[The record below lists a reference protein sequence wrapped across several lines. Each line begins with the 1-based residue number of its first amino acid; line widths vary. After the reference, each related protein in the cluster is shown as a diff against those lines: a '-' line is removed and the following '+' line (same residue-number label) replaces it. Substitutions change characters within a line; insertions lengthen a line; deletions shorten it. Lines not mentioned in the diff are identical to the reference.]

1 MAIIVHSL
9 SYNPSTFG
17 WYKGFTLTL
26 ETPIHVKTIR
36 VDGKRE
42 PYGGDIPCVT
52 LPPPLLPDVW
62 SWHTT
67 KGEIQHLC
75 SLLWQLSSYTRC
87 SRLLTDS
94 ASLLPITSYIRHHY
108 LTVQPIYTQ
117 KPAPILKADKFLC
130 LLVRDSCLWRDL
142 LEFWPHGVFVGEDAD
157 DVFMCSVNRMWD
169 MWNLVTFWRKS
180 AMWTIYITC
189 SLWNATLSP
198 NDFFI
203 LSLVVRFFQ
212 LWKISAQ
219 YYSFLAW

>member
-9 SYNPSTFG
+9 GYNPSTFG

-67 KGEIQHLC
+67 KGEIQYLC

-94 ASLLPITSYIRHHY
+94 ASLLPITSFIRHHY

-142 LEFWPHGVFVGEDAD
+142 LEFRPHGVFVGEDAD
-157 DVFMCSVNRMWD
+157 NVFMCSINRMWD
-169 MWNLVTFWRKS
+169 MWNLESHFEENLPCEQFILHAASEMPHYPQMTFLS
-180 AMWTIYITC
+180 
-189 SLWNATLSP
+189 SLWL
-198 NDFFI
+198 
-203 LSLVVRFFQ
+203 
-212 LWKISAQ
+212 
-219 YYSFLAW
+219 